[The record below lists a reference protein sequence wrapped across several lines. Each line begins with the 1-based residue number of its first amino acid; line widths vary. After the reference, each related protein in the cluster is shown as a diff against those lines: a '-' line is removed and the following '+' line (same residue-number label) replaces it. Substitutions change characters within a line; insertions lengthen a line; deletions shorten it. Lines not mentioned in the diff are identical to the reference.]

1 MEVIGEWVI
10 QKQIRIGCTNLKPGW
25 LELILNG
32 GKLNIKGPSGF
43 GSGITENRNV
53 IFSGPIGEVDAD
65 RG

>member
-32 GKLNIKGPSGF
+32 GKLNIQGPSGF
-43 GSGITENRNV
+43 GSGIKKT
-53 IFSGPIGEVDAD
+53 
-65 RG
+65 